1 MRKINKKI
9 EFKIAADGS
18 SASGKTTGGKL
29 IAKKL
34 KMKFLSS
41 GALYRFC
48 ALKTL
53 ENKNTYNVKFIN
65 KIANSITLKKLQNK
79 KLYSPEVAKLS
90 SIIAKKPYVRKAL
103 KGFQKNFIKKSKLV
117 VVEGR
122 DIGSKIMPN
131 ADLKLFFTCSTKEK
145 AKRRLKE
152 FKSLNK
158 KITLKQVEKA
168 LIQRDKED
176 TKRKIS
182 PLIMTKNAVLVDTT
196 KLTIKQMEAKLTNLV
211 KNSIKKNMEIYK
223 DLSSPASQQFE
234 KLLNSQLSKNKI
246 EEGKIIEGKITKITD
261 KYVFL
266 FIPGL
271 KSEPVID
278 INEMK
283 MIGMQDK
290 VVEGAEV
297 SVLLEK
303 IEDKNG
309 DVVVSAQKA
318 QKIKGW
324 YELEKAYEDNQSING
339 KITSKCKGGVIVEH
353 IETGSLMFCPGS
365 QISDKPMKSV
375 DHLIGVEQ
383 KFAIIKLDKV
393 RGNACVSR
401 RQIVSSHKKEDKAKI
416 IEKFKVGDII
426 KDAVVKGYSSFGCFF
441 EVNNE
446 IDVLVH
452 LQEISYSRVNHP
464 DEIFNIGEKHDL
476 KVISIDME
484 KLQIGCSI
492 KQLSPDPFEHISNY
506 EIGKPYKVKV
516 VKITDYGCF
525 CELEPGLSTLL
536 HSSEISWT
544 KKNISPKKL
553 FKVGDQID
561 CVITEIDKDKRRVAI
576 SHRLTNENPY
586 TTLENK
592 YPVGSDIDGVVTS
605 ANEYALYVKL
615 GDFDID
621 GFLHSNDLSYSG
633 KPEDELKKHKKGE
646 KLKVRVLE
654 IKKEEQ
660 KVRVGL
666 KQLEKDPFDFFKGKK
681 VNDIIT
687 VQVVSS
693 DSKGLMVKP
702 EGCDLEFLIKK
713 SQIAV
718 SAADARP
725 SRFVG
730 GERIDSAIAEIN
742 FDKRKVNLSIKLLEE
757 LQNKEAVDKFSSPL
771 SGKNL
776 PFSSLSEKL
785 DDKKKKETE

>member
-1 MRKINKKI
+1 
-9 EFKIAADGS
+9 
-18 SASGKTTGGKL
+18 
-29 IAKKL
+29 
-34 KMKFLSS
+34 
-41 GALYRFC
+41 
-48 ALKTL
+48 
-53 ENKNTYNVKFIN
+53 
-65 KIANSITLKKLQNK
+65 
-79 KLYSPEVAKLS
+79 
-90 SIIAKKPYVRKAL
+90 
-103 KGFQKNFIKKSKLV
+103 
-117 VVEGR
+117 
-122 DIGSKIMPN
+122 
-131 ADLKLFFTCSTKEK
+131 
-145 AKRRLKE
+145 
-152 FKSLNK
+152 
-158 KITLKQVEKA
+158 
-168 LIQRDKED
+168 
-176 TKRKIS
+176 
-182 PLIMTKNAVLVDTT
+182 
-196 KLTIKQMEAKLTNLV
+196 
-211 KNSIKKNMEIYK
+211 MEIYK

-246 EEGKIIEGKITKITD
+246 EEGKIIEGEITKITN

-271 KSEPVID
+271 KSEPVLD

-283 MIGMQDK
+283 MIGIKDK
-290 VVEGAEV
+290 VVVGATV

-309 DVVVSAQKA
+309 DVIVSAQKA

-324 YELEKAYEDNQSING
+324 YELEKAYEENQSING

-353 IETGSLMFCPGS
+353 LDTGSLMFCPGS
-365 QISDKPMKSV
+365 QISDKPMKSI

-401 RQIVSSHKKEDKAKI
+401 RQIVSSNKKEDKAKI
-416 IEKFKVGDII
+416 IEKFKVGDIV

-476 KVISIDME
+476 KIISIDME

-553 FKVGDQID
+553 IKVGDQID
-561 CVITEIDKDKRRVAI
+561 CVITEIDKEKRRVAI
-576 SHRLTNENPY
+576 SHRLTTENPY
-586 TTLENK
+586 KTLENK
-592 YPVGSDIDGVVTS
+592 YPVGSDVDGVVTNS
-605 ANEYALYVKL
+605 NEYALYVKL
-615 GDFDID
+615 ADFDID

-633 KPEDELKKHKKGE
+633 KPENELNKYKKGD

-654 IKKEEQ
+654 IKNNEQ

-666 KQLEKDPFDFFKGKK
+666 KQLQKDPFDWFKDKK
-681 VNDIIT
+681 INDAIT
-687 VQVVSS
+687 VKVTSS

-702 EGCDLEFLIKK
+702 EGCELEFLIKK
-713 SQIAV
+713 SQIAMNT
-718 SAADARP
+718 ADARP
-725 SRFVG
+725 ARFVG
-730 GERIDSAIAEIN
+730 GERIDAAIADLNLE
-742 FDKRKVNLSIKLLEE
+742 KRKITLSIKLLEE
-757 LQNKEAVDKFSSPL
+757 LMNAKAIKEHSSPL

-776 PFSSLSEKL
+776 PFSSLSERLSERL
-785 DDKKKKETE
+785 DYKKKKKESE